1 LIDGWS
7 QGNLASSVSSLRRIM
22 TDYIFKTP
30 IAEEAPIGKHRLFYF
45 RKANKGISVV
55 KQSGVYKQY
64 RFPLDPSVESYEEF
78 YQGGRNHTVTEATKT
93 ALIAAGIG
101 VTEANFT
108 AI

>member
-1 LIDGWS
+1 
-7 QGNLASSVSSLRRIM
+7 M

-45 RKANKGISVV
+45 RKGNKGISVV
-55 KQSGVYKQY
+55 KQSGAYKQY

-78 YQGGRNHTVTEATKT
+78 YQGGRNHTVSEATKT
-93 ALIAAGIG
+93 ALIAANIGI
-101 VTEANFT
+101 TESNFT